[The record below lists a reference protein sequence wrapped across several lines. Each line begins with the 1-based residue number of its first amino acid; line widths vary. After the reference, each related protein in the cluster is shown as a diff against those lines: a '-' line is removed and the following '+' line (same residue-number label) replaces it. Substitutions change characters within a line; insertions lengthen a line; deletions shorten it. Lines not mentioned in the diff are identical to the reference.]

1 MDVKVILV
9 DRKSTH
15 CVALIVLLLLSN
27 THNTLASKLT
37 IILFAPDWW
46 LQEML
51 PTKICWLV
59 SFHGAWGESLII
71 LFLLYRLQ
79 TKRLTYSSF
88 IAVPKRS
95 FREYIHG
102 YRLSMIG

>member
-15 CVALIVLLLLSN
+15 CVALLVLLLLSN

-37 IILFAPDWW
+37 FILFAPDWW
-46 LQEML
+46 LQETL
-51 PTKICWLV
+51 LTKICWLV
-59 SFHGAWGESLII
+59 SFLGDWGKSLIA
-71 LFLLYRLQ
+71 LFFLYRLQ
-79 TKRLTYSSF
+79 TKRLTILF
-88 IAVPKRS
+88 ILAVPKRS